1 MAGSY
6 IRSFWYVGVRASFSA
21 PASWKISFD
30 IPSPFFDNVSHI
42 CLIIFY
48 MGVKTMIYQRNVDRI
63 EELVKNQNEWRSHT
77 INLIASENV
86 MSRRARG
93 VMGSDF
99 CHRYAEGH
107 PGERYYQGTEII
119 DEIES
124 RVKQHLKS
132 LLDCKHLEVRPVSGT
147 VANDAVFS
155 RYIRPGDIVMV
166 NSTSGG
172 GHISHHRHGSVG
184 KYSQNIVNF
193 PLTPDGYHI
202 DVRETLNILDRV
214 PVRVMIMG
222 KSLYLFPDPVKDL
235 APVCRERGIT
245 LIYDAAHVLGLIAGK
260 RFPDPLKEGADVV
273 NASTHKTF
281 FGSQRG
287 IIYSNMNDTDWIK
300 IDKGAF
306 PGSSSNHHLDTL
318 VSLAM
323 ATFEFIVFGEAYADQ
338 VVRNAKALARA
349 LEKRGFNVEAK
360 EFGYTESHQVAVNV
374 MELGGG
380 DEAARVLKDNGIIVN
395 MNLLP
400 FDSQSKV
407 ANPSGLRIGVQE
419 MTRMGMRE
427 KEMEAI
433 ADFMKQCLIEGKY
446 VGDDVRDF
454 RQNYQIVWYSFD
466 DDFMALEQS
475 NRLRSKH
482 GEE

>member
-1 MAGSY
+1 
-6 IRSFWYVGVRASFSA
+6 
-21 PASWKISFD
+21 
-30 IPSPFFDNVSHI
+30 
-42 CLIIFY
+42 
-48 MGVKTMIYQRNVDRI
+48 MIYQKNIERI
-63 EELVKNQNEWRSHT
+63 EELVENQNEWRSST

-86 MSRRARG
+86 MSKRARRL
-93 VMGSDF
+93 MGSDF

-132 LLDCKHLEVRPVSGT
+132 LLDCEHLEVRPVSGT
-147 VANDAVFS
+147 VANDTVFS

-184 KYSQNIVNF
+184 KYSSNIINF
-193 PLTPDGYHI
+193 PLMPDGYHI
-202 DVRETLNILDRV
+202 DVKETINILERV
-214 PVRVMIMG
+214 PVKVLIMG
-222 KSLYLFPDPVKDL
+222 KSLYLFPDPVKEL
-235 APVCRERGIT
+235 APLCRDKGIA

-273 NASTHKTF
+273 IASTHKTF

-287 IIYSNMNDTDWIK
+287 IIYSNMKDTDWIK

-323 ATFEFIVFGEAYADQ
+323 TTFEFIVFGEAYADQ
-338 VVRNAKALARA
+338 VVRNAKILAGA
-349 LEKRGFNVEAK
+349 LEKRGFTVEGK
-360 EFGYTESHQVAVNV
+360 EFGYTQSHQVALNV
-374 MELGGG
+374 KDLGGG
-380 DEAARVLKDNGIIVN
+380 DEAARVLKDNNIICN

-400 FDSQSKV
+400 FDPLSK
-407 ANPSGLRIGVQE
+407 ATNPSGVRIGVQE
-419 MTRMGMRE
+419 MTRVGM
-427 KEMEAI
+427 
-433 ADFMKQCLIEGKY
+433 
-446 VGDDVRDF
+446 
-454 RQNYQIVWYSFD
+454 
-466 DDFMALEQS
+466 
-475 NRLRSKH
+475 
-482 GEE
+482 